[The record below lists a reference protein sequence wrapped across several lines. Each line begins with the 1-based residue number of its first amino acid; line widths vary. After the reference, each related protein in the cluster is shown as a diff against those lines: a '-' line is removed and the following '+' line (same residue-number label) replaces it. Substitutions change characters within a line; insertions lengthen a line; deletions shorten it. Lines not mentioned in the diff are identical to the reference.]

1 MTLMLAN
8 PYQQYKERTLSTL
21 APGEILVKLYEELI
35 KQLKLGQLKI
45 EQKDLGAADAA
56 FLKAQ
61 TILNTLSDSLDM
73 RYPISKELRN
83 MYAFLARHLL
93 TASIK
98 KDIDMIEACIPLI
111 RDLRD
116 SFEQADKL
124 SRRAAIGAAR
134 VGGRAAI

>member
-1 MTLMLAN
+1 MTLMLGN

-35 KQLKLGQLKI
+35 KQLKLAQLKI
-45 EQKDLGAADAA
+45 EQKDLGAADSA

-83 MYAFLARHLL
+83 MYSFLSRHLL
-93 TASIK
+93 SASIK
-98 KDIDMIEACIPLI
+98 KDTGMVEACVPLI
-111 RDLRD
+111 RELRD
-116 SFEQADKL
+116 SFEQAEKI
-124 SRRAAIGAAR
+124 SRRASVGAAQM
-134 VGGRAAI
+134 GGRAAI